1 MFGREAPDGAD
12 GDEGGGNLLS
22 HDKKRTRTL
31 AEGTLSWRPDS
42 SLGSVQLWMHI
53 TSNSDPT
60 LGKSLLSLGLG
71 SPSCGVRH
79 TEKMTSVSFDLKIY
93 FVIGE
98 PSETLSLATLVG
110 RLRFTCCAN
119 IESGGRENGET
130 AGIHQSIFILVP
142 VPSSFLLV
150 LLAKALRRL

>member
-1 MFGREAPDGAD
+1 MFGRKAPDGAD

-22 HDKKRTRTL
+22 NDKKRTRTL

-42 SLGSVQLWMHI
+42 GLGSVQLWLHI

-71 SPSCGVRH
+71 SLSCGVRH
-79 TEKMTSVSFDLKIY
+79 MEMTSVSSDLKIY

-98 PSETLSLATLVG
+98 PNETLTLATLGG

-119 IESGGRENGET
+119 IESGGGESGET
-130 AGIHQSIFILVP
+130 AGIHQSIFIHVP
-142 VPSSFLLV
+142 APSSFLLV
-150 LLAKALRRL
+150 LLSKALRRL